1 MYKILN
7 NMTQFYTSC
16 YYQRTGFF
24 VIESKIDEPI
34 EDHTKFV
41 HENFITKLYKT
52 LSRLKSK
59 PHSPDLSDQIGRHGM
74 ANCQGHKS
82 CC

>member
-41 HENFITKLYKT
+41 HENFITKLYKKT
-52 LSRLKSK
+52 RALIITTGVKLC
-59 PHSPDLSDQIGRHGM
+59 HII
-74 ANCQGHKS
+74 
-82 CC
+82 